1 MEVGDIVKFRCAVV
15 LMEKRFESRGV
26 GILIDKRARFDQSHM
41 FRTTSFEV
49 QWVSGE
55 VSWEHRTYLELL

>member
-26 GILIDKRARFDQSHM
+26 GILIDKRALFDQSHM